1 MNELT
6 ICICV
11 YNGAQYLKNTLV
23 SIQNQTYR
31 HWKLLIIDDCS
42 TDDTYTIAKS
52 YLDFHSDIN
61 GSVISL
67 LHNSGTAYARQYA
80 LEHVDT
86 PLMLFFDA
94 DDIAKPDF
102 VEKLY
107 HTITSDEDL
116 IAVSCYC
123 DYMDAEGHPLKG
135 GIYLGPTSKEA
146 YTAMAVSG
154 KNMFLPYTAIFRR
167 EYALK
172 AGGYRQAK
180 WFPVR
185 KDGIRYQDMSE
196 DVDLWGRMS
205 DFYQEGKCI
214 LVIPETLFYYR
225 KNTNSLST
233 GFSKARVMGQ
243 KLLYI
248 KANLKRRRANK
259 SELTFEEFWQQL
271 QWFKKLNFER
281 RNCGAYFYRCACF
294 DYVKRKFL
302 RCILYLGLGA
312 LCSPLYPIEK
322 YKANFKKTTKK
333 I

>member
-1 MNELT
+1 MDQCMIDVTDVGDVKVGDEVILLGT
-6 ICICV
+6 
-11 YNGAQYLKNTLV
+11 NGNLK
-23 SIQNQTYR
+23 Y
-31 HWKLLIIDDCS
+31 
-42 TDDTYTIAKS
+42 
-52 YLDFHSDIN
+52 
-61 GSVISL
+61 
-67 LHNSGTAYARQYA
+67 
-80 LEHVDT
+80 
-86 PLMLFFDA
+86 DA

-123 DYMDAEGHPLKG
+123 DYMDADGHPLKG

-167 EYALK
+167 DYALK

-294 DYVKRKFL
+294 DYVKRNFL
-302 RCILYLGLGA
+302 RCVLHLGLGT

-322 YKANFKKTTKK
+322 YKANFKKKQ
-333 I
+333 

>member
-23 SIQNQTYR
+23 SIQNQTYQ

-94 DDIAKPDF
+94 DDIAKPEF

-107 HTITSDEDL
+107 RTITSDENL

-123 DYMDAEGHPLKG
+123 DYMDAEGNPLKG

-146 YTAMAVSG
+146 YTAIASSG
-154 KNMFLPYTAIFRR
+154 KNMFLPYAAIFRR
-167 EYALK
+167 DYALK
-172 AGGYRQAK
+172 AGGYRQAQ
-180 WFPVR
+180 WFPIR
-185 KDGIRYQDMSE
+185 IDGIRYQDMSE

-205 DFYQEGKCI
+205 DFYKEGKCI
-214 LVIPETLFYYR
+214 LVLPETLFYYR

-248 KANLKRRRANK
+248 KANLKRRRANLK
-259 SELTFEEFWQQL
+259 EFTFDEFWQQL
-271 QWFKKLNFER
+271 TWWKKFNFER
-281 RNCGAYFYRCACF
+281 RNGGAYFYRCACF
-294 DYVKRKFL
+294 DYVKKKYI
-302 RCILYLGLGA
+302 RCVLNLCLGA
-312 LCSPLYPIEK
+312 LCSPLYPMEK
-322 YKANFKKTTKK
+322 YKANFRKKK
-333 I
+333 

>member
-294 DYVKRKFL
+294 DYVKGNFL
-302 RCILYLGLGA
+302 RCVLHLGLGA

-322 YKANFKKTTKK
+322 YKANFKKKQ
-333 I
+333 

>member
-1 MNELT
+1 MIYLT

-11 YNGAQYLKNTLV
+11 YNGEQYIKETFDSLYT
-23 SIQNQTYR
+23 QTYKD
-31 HWKLLIIDDCS
+31 WNLYIIDDCS
-42 TDDTYTIAKS
+42 TDHSKEVIEEILAKHPEHQS
-52 YLDFHSDIN
+52 QL
-61 GSVISL
+61 ISL
-67 LHNSGTAYARQYA
+67 PENSGTAYARQYV

-107 HTITSDEDL
+107 RTITADEDL

-167 EYALK
+167 DYALK
-172 AGGYRQAK
+172 AGGYRQAQ

-185 KDGIRYQDMSE
+185 NDGIRYQDMSE

-205 DFYQEGKCI
+205 DFYKEGKSI
-214 LVIPETLFYYR
+214 LVLPETLFYYR

-248 KANLKRRRANK
+248 KANLKRRRANLK
-259 SELTFEEFWQQL
+259 ELTFDEFWQQL
-271 QWFKKLNFER
+271 TWWKKFNFER
-281 RNCGAYFYRCACF
+281 RNGGAYFYRCACF
-294 DYVKRKFL
+294 DYVKKKYI
-302 RCILYLGLGA
+302 RCVLNLCLGA
-312 LCSPLYPIEK
+312 LCSPLYPMEK
-322 YKANFKKTTKK
+322 YKANFRKKK
-333 I
+333 

>member
-1 MNELT
+1 MKKLT
-6 ICICV
+6 ICVCSFNSEKYIFD
-11 YNGAQYLKNTLV
+11 TLE
-23 SIQNQTYR
+23 SLFSQTYKN
-31 HWKLLIIDDCS
+31 WNLYIIDDCS
-42 TDDTYTIAKS
+42 TDHSKEVIEEI
-52 YLDFHSDIN
+52 LDKHLEHQSKL
-61 GSVISL
+61 ISL
-67 LHNSGTAYARQYA
+67 PKNSGTAYARQYA

-123 DYMDAEGHPLKG
+123 DYMDADGHPLKG
-135 GIYLGPTSKEA
+135 GIYLGATSKEA

-167 EYALK
+167 DYALK

-294 DYVKRKFL
+294 DYVKRNFL
-302 RCILYLGLGA
+302 RCVLHLGLGA

-322 YKANFKKTTKK
+322 YKANFKKKQ
-333 I
+333 

>member
-294 DYVKRKFL
+294 DYVKRNFL
-302 RCILYLGLGA
+302 RCVLHLGLGA

-322 YKANFKKTTKK
+322 YKANFKKKQ
-333 I
+333 